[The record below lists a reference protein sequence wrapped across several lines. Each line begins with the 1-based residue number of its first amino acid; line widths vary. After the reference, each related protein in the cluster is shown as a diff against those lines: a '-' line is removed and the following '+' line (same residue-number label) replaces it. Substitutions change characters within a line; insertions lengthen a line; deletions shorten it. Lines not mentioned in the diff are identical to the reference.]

1 MTPAAYREALCA
13 AADPAYADFQAALI
27 PTVARERVL
36 GVRMPALR
44 RLAKCLAPDEG
55 KEDFYRSLPHTYY
68 DEDNLH
74 GCLIAGE
81 RDFDR
86 VIGLLDAFLPY
97 IDNWATCDMLSPS
110 VFRRHREEL
119 LPHIRR
125 WVASGHL
132 YTCRFGILN
141 LMRHYLDA
149 DFRDEYL
156 ALVAAVPTEA
166 YYLETMVAWYFA
178 TALAKQYKATLPY
191 IRERKLAPGAHRR
204 AIQKARES
212 LRLTAAQKA
221 LLASLR

>member
-1 MTPAAYREALCA
+1 MTPGIYGEALLA
-13 AADPAYADFQAALI
+13 LADPAYADFQSALI

-44 RLAKCLAPDEG
+44 SLAKRLAKDAG
-55 KEDFYRSLPHTYY
+55 KNVFYADLPHGYY

-81 RDFDR
+81 KDFDR
-86 VIGLLDAFLPY
+86 VISLLDAFLPY
-97 IDNWATCDMLSPS
+97 IDNWATCDMLSPA
-110 VFRRHREEL
+110 VFRCHKAAL

-125 WVASGHL
+125 WMASPHV

-141 LMRHYLDA
+141 LMRHFLDDGFCA
-149 DFRDEYL
+149 DYL
-156 ALVAAVPTEA
+156 AWVAAIPTEA

-178 TALAKQYKATLPY
+178 TALAKQYDATLPY
-191 IRERKLAPGAHRR
+191 LTERRLDAGAHRR

-212 LRLTAAQKA
+212 FRLTPEQKSALAA
-221 LLASLR
+221 LR